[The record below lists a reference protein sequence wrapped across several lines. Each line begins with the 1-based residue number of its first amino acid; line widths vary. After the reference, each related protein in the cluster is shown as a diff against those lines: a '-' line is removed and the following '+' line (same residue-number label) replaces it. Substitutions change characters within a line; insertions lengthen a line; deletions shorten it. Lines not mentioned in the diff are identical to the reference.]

1 MTTEPTDDFVEEE
14 KLINEEYK
22 IWKKNTPFLYDL
34 VMTHALE
41 WPSLTAQWLPT
52 AVEHEDKDF
61 VTHRL
66 LLGTHTSEGAPN
78 YLMVATVQL
87 PAPDASVD
95 VRKYDEERGEYGGFG
110 SSSGKIE
117 LTQLIPH
124 DGEVNRARYNPLNPT
139 IIATRPPSEDVYI
152 FDYTKHSSKPE
163 TVDAP
168 CKPDVILKGHTKEGY
183 GLSWNPNVES
193 TLISCGEDKTV
204 CLWDL
209 NQMTKQ
215 KTLSAKSTF
224 TGHKSTVEDV
234 AWHMLHDSLFG
245 SVGDDGVLSI
255 WDTRSHRTDQAS
267 HTIQA
272 HERDV
277 NCLAWNQFS
286 EFILATGSADKTVK
300 LWDLRNLNASLHTFE
315 NHTDEVFNV
324 QWSPHSETILAS
336 SGSDRRVNIWDLSK
350 IGEEQSPE
358 DTMDGPPELLFIHG
372 GHTSKISDF
381 SWNPNYPWAIC
392 SVAEDNKLQCW
403 QIAENIYSDEVG
415 ANVASSE
422 LE

>member
-1 MTTEPTDDFVEEE
+1 MTMPEPPRDEIEEE

-41 WPSLTAQWLPT
+41 WPSLSVQWLPT
-52 AVEHEDKDF
+52 AIESEDKDY

-66 LLGTHTSEGAPN
+66 LLGTHTSGGATN
-78 YLMVATVQL
+78 HLMLANVQL
-87 PAPDASVD
+87 PAPDASAD
-95 VRKYDEERGEYGGFG
+95 ARKYDEDRGEYGGFG
-110 SSSGKIE
+110 STSGKVE

-124 DGEVNRARYNPLNPT
+124 NGEVNRARYNPRNPT
-139 IIATRPPSEDVYI
+139 VIATRPPCEDVYI
-152 FDYTKHSSKPE
+152 FDYTKHSLKPDVSE
-163 TVDAP
+163 M
-168 CKPDVILKGHTKEGY
+168 CKPDLTLKGHTKEGY
-183 GLSWNPNVES
+183 GLSWNPNVDS
-193 TLISCGEDKTV
+193 SLISCGEDKTV

-209 NQMTKQ
+209 NQMSTE
-215 KTLSAKSTF
+215 KTLAAQTIY

-245 SVGDDGVLSI
+245 SVGDDGVLCI
-255 WDTRSHRTDQAS
+255 WDTRSQRTNQAS

-315 NHTDEVFNV
+315 NHTDEVFNI
-324 QWSPHSETILAS
+324 QWSPHCETILAS

-358 DTMDGPPELLFIHG
+358 DAMDGPPELLFIHG

-381 SWNPNYPWAIC
+381 SWNANYPWAIC

-403 QIAENIYSDEVG
+403 QIAENIYSDDVS
-415 ANVASSE
+415 NVAASE